1 MINFQFC
8 TVCSSSHTEILLQLL
23 PFIAEMSSDSYKVSD
38 VISSIWNKPLSD
50 FGEDDLAGKLHMYI
64 K

>member
-1 MINFQFC
+1 M
-8 TVCSSSHTEILLQLL
+8 CSSSHTEILLQLL
-23 PFIAEMSSDSYKVSD
+23 PFIAEMSAVEMSSDSYKVSD